1 MLVPVVIVYVLASRK
16 SVEIRCMGSMVCQ
29 CDFISSTAH
38 LYLAEIF
45 INSNLVFFF
54 FSSSA
59 VIYFLSSIAIIPA
72 TTQRPLLWPGG
83 Q

>member
-1 MLVPVVIVYVLASRK
+1 MLVPVVFVYVLASRK

-45 INSNLVFFF
+45 INSNLVFFSPHPPSF
-54 FSSSA
+54 FL
-59 VIYFLSSIAIIPA
+59 LSSIAIIPA